1 MGGGGRGLANGCGGS
16 ACGTAGGTACGTAS
30 AAGSGSAASGSAS
43 FQRRPFNNKKWISHR
58 LLRVSQ
64 LRRVLYSSSYSL
76 LIFKNIDGFRKKK
89 RGTVTW
95 CDQVKEERGVA
106 GVGEAELV
114 ERLAVVG
121 GQTPVDDPALEAD
134 VDAVLVLHELLEL
147 RQRLRRRPHPQA
159 EGTALRQPVLDHH
172 LHAVGRH
179 RFISWKLRS
188 SPVRAANT
196 PTQLVGFRP
205 QRASFSQDALKV

>member
-1 MGGGGRGLANGCGGS
+1 MEEEMEEEIEQGMMKGGRGEEKRSWRRHLDARQGGDEGLGHRVGHQ
-16 ACGTAGGTACGTAS
+16 AD
-30 AAGSGSAASGSAS
+30 
-43 FQRRPFNNKKWISHR
+43 QRRP
-58 LLRVSQ
+58 Q
-64 LRRVLYSSSYSL
+64 RR
-76 LIFKNIDGFRKKK
+76 R
-89 RGTVTW
+89 R
-95 CDQVKEERGVA
+95 
-106 GVGEAELV
+106 
-114 ERLAVVG
+114 
-121 GQTPVDDPALEAD
+121 
-134 VDAVLVLHELLEL
+134 
-147 RQRLRRRPHPQA
+147 RLRRRPHPQA